1 MANGKWQIQIELL
14 SSDEK
19 YVPCL
24 AFWYWQS
31 LRLCWLKPSR
41 SHHQCWPHCRHLILC
56 LGWAV
61 VKWRE
66 SCALAHVF
74 GKSMADRVSLNAWS
88 FNAPSAQSHYFA
100 LLPQLAAPAAPLA
113 SWRMSPILG
122 WCVFGG
128 RLPFRPRR
136 RRSLLFIVS
145 HFRRSTSCSVG
156 PATVAKINWKLI
168 SCFDYRPWRTFYD
181 LEYDTFVSSVSRT
194 PSLLPQFQQLH
205 QLLMPSCP
213 FPH

>member
-1 MANGKWQIQIELL
+1 MRNMCHAW
-14 SSDEK
+14 
-19 YVPCL
+19 P

-41 SHHQCWPHCRHLILC
+41 SHHQCCPHCRHLILC

-61 VKWRE
+61 VGWWE

-113 SWRMSPILG
+113 SWRMSSILG

-128 RLPFRPRR
+128 
-136 RRSLLFIVS
+136 
-145 HFRRSTSCSVG
+145 STSFST
-156 PATVAKINWKLI
+156 PA
-168 SCFDYRPWRTFYD
+168 
-181 LEYDTFVSSVSRT
+181 SSVVAVYRFA
-194 PSLLPQFQQLH
+194 LPPVNFLQRLARRQG
-205 QLLMPSCP
+205 PKSIGN
-213 FPH
+213 